1 LGEAFCT
8 MGALAAFAGAIDE
21 DLNSFLARHANGD
34 WGEVNEHDRRANEY
48 ALHHSLRVLS
58 SYTLSSGERDLD
70 NHGGRPEQH
79 NDSAAFRILMDGVA
93 S

>member
-1 LGEAFCT
+1 MASCS
-8 MGALAAFAGAIDE
+8 AFAGALDE

-34 WGEVNEHDRRANEY
+34 WGEVNEPDRRANEY
-48 ALHHSLRVLS
+48 ALHHGLRVLS

-79 NDSAAFRILMDGVA
+79 NDSAAFRILMDDVA